1 MENNVRSTE
10 NRNVWVTHRTSDPTG
25 LIQFRVSLKRNGGT
39 VPDRKSPEQNPEA
52 NADNEEEEGGEAK
65 KKDSIDLN
73 DASVSIKID
82 WQQRIFS
89 PEEVRKA
96 VDGHAICEN
105 PSLSAKYQT
114 AIQKKR
120 DENPNYNGSEVYT
133 KVAEDRYVD
142 PSEIDIPFFG
152 NIGERDP
159 NELAEA
165 VLLGQGHEEMIEVVR
180 CNAQS
185 MHIFASIPCSNGVI
199 HNELLAVV
207 RAYPGGRIDVRPPF
221 SNKQSVPTQYKFF
234 TPTKEVVTYV
244 FDVIENSVENETP
257 FEHTLLSDIKRR
269 RAIFEAGQNDCL
281 LSQVPEPINAIRM
294 FYRGEISFAY
304 MNSAPGVA
312 VEYHL
317 KLPPGWSN
325 DEPSLPL
332 DGCSQYSLCDENG
345 KACINLPIDLVARCQ
360 VQTSPTLILTL
371 HSFTPEAARIVE
383 GYGSCCLP
391 MEPGSHTLTV
401 DLWRVR
407 GRVSEEL
414 RLLFLDSGLEQQAVV
429 EVADGDHEFGGI
441 SADIVYNKFGL
452 RTIGAGKLIL
462 KFNLVMQSGLFGNRK
477 APQTGVS
484 GLGSLSASHEASSR
498 LTNMLS
504 RMSEQNNNN

>member
-1 MENNVRSTE
+1 MNNNIRSTE
-10 NRNVWVTHRTSDPTG
+10 NRYVWVTHRTSDPTG
-25 LIQFRVSLKRNGGT
+25 LIQFRVSLKRNTGT
-39 VPDRKSPEQNPEA
+39 AEIKSPEQNPVA
-52 NADNEEEEGGEAK
+52 NPKNGEEEEGAEK
-65 KKDSIDLN
+65 QKDLIDLN
-73 DASVSIKID
+73 DSSVNVKID

-89 PEEVRKA
+89 PEEVKKA
-96 VDGHAICEN
+96 INALPICEN
-105 PSLSAKYQT
+105 PSLSAKYQA

-120 DENPNYNGSEVYT
+120 DENPNYSGSEVYT
-133 KVAEDRYVD
+133 KVAEDRYID
-142 PSEIDIPFFG
+142 PSEIDTPFFG
-152 NIGERDP
+152 IVGERDP
-159 NELAEA
+159 SELAEA
-165 VLLGQGHEEMIEVVR
+165 VLRGQGHEEMIEVVR

-185 MHIFASIPCSNGVI
+185 MHIFASISCSDGTV
-199 HNELLAVV
+199 HDELLAVI
-207 RAYPGGRIDVRPPF
+207 RAFPGGRIDVRPPF
-221 SNKQSVPTQYKFF
+221 SNKQSVQTQYKFF
-234 TPTKEVVTYV
+234 TPTKEVVTYT

-281 LSQVPEPINAIRM
+281 LAQVPEPPNAIRM
-294 FYRGEISFAY
+294 FYRGEVSFAY
-304 MNSAPGVA
+304 MTSAPGVA

-360 VQTSPTLILTL
+360 VQTSPSLILTL
-371 HSFTPEAARIVE
+371 HSFTPESARIVE
-383 GYGSCCLP
+383 GYGTCYLP

-429 EVADGDHEFGGI
+429 EVADNDHEFGGI
-441 SADIVYNKFGL
+441 SADTVYNKFGL
-452 RTIGAGKLIL
+452 RTIGAGKLVL
-462 KFNLVMQSGLFGNRK
+462 KFNLVMQSSLFGNK
-477 APQTGVS
+477 KSPQMGVT

-498 LTNMLS
+498 LTSMLS